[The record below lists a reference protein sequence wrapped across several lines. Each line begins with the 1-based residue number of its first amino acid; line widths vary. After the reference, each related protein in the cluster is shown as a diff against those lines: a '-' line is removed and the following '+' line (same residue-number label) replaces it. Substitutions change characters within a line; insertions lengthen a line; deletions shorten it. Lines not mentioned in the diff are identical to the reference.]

1 MEHSAAAVAAATTPK
16 KTHFNLDTISNKSS
30 SSYTSLRD
38 MLPFPA
44 AALNSP
50 TSSASA
56 AAASSSGGGSISI
69 RNRLVKQAA
78 WAYLQPMSPSPSGP
92 SGPNFIGRLRLRF
105 ESESRRHRLPNGDI
119 RCLSFLSDMVACF
132 NRVFQQI
139 LHAITGQVTNLFPF
153 SFSP

>member
-1 MEHSAAAVAAATTPK
+1 MEHSAAASAAAATPK
-16 KTHFNLDTISNKSS
+16 KTHLNLDTISNKSS

-44 AALNSP
+44 AAVNSP
-50 TSSASA
+50 TPS

-78 WAYLQPMSPSPSGP
+78 WAYLQPMSPSPCGP

-105 ESESRRHRLPNGDI
+105 ESDSRRHLRRNADI
-119 RCLSFLSDMVACF
+119 RCLSFLSDIVACF

-139 LHAITGQVTNLFPF
+139 LHAITRQVPIF
-153 SFSP
+153 SLSL